1 VSRKS
6 KATAICFGM
15 EQPLEPEPS
24 LPPTWLWR
32 PDPNPLTVSSRGT
45 VAAVSVGYHGP
56 RTSGAGTSDITMGRL
71 MPTPERT
78 LTWQVRLPTDTQ
90 AQKSSSGG
98 SESRSQE
105 ENDAA
110 VVHEPERQ
118 HDEDDNWLA
127 AVAAPCYDSDGTSD
141 LGGG

>member
-1 VSRKS
+1 
-6 KATAICFGM
+6 
-15 EQPLEPEPS
+15 
-24 LPPTWLWR
+24 
-32 PDPNPLTVSSRGT
+32 
-45 VAAVSVGYHGP
+45 
-56 RTSGAGTSDITMGRL
+56 MGRL

-110 VVHEPERQ
+110 WFMSQNGSTMKTIIGSRRWRHLAMIAMAQVILGV
-118 HDEDDNWLA
+118 DDPG
-127 AVAAPCYDSDGTSD
+127 VPD
-141 LGGG
+141 L